1 MMRKTLSIILALIF
15 IISSV
20 FIFSSC
26 SSVKKFEEKES
37 PVGGLVCISRQEG
50 FIEGYTFDQYI
61 LYDPETFVV
70 YSFISG
76 GNGSAITVLYNADG
90 TLKLY
95 TPTQIEV
102 GE

>member
-20 FIFSSC
+20 FILSSC

-37 PVGGLVCISRQEG
+37 PVSGLICISRQNN
-50 FIEGYTFDQYI
+50 FIDGYVLDQYI
-61 LYDPETFVV
+61 LYDPETYVM
-70 YSFISG
+70 YSVISG
-76 GNGSAITVLYNADG
+76 NNGTAMSVLYNSDG